1 VSPPVRPHPIRR
13 ALLRLARVLLVVTPV
28 AGLGFFLG
36 LGGPQASRTSPPPI
50 QMQGPPPPK
59 MQVLGSDA
67 TTRISKDDRT
77 TVRLDRGETLR
88 LQGGRLAQVDME
100 LTDLPLRQAV
110 DDYDRRAA
118 RAGWELSPEL
128 TRTVN
133 DSRDESILRVYLKR
147 GSLRLV
153 IIGPPQGS
161 NAKQRPVTVF
171 EGTFRDASP
180 G

>member
-1 VSPPVRPHPIRR
+1 MPGSGR
-13 ALLRLARVLLVVTPV
+13 A
-28 AGLGFFLG
+28 
-36 LGGPQASRTSPPPI
+36 
-50 QMQGPPPPK
+50 
-59 MQVLGSDA
+59 
-67 TTRISKDDRT
+67 
-77 TVRLDRGETLR
+77 TVRLDRGERLR

-100 LTDLPLRQAV
+100 LTDLPLGQAV

-118 RAGWELSPEL
+118 RAGWQLNPEL

-133 DSRDESILRVYLKR
+133 DSRDESTLRVYVKR

-161 NAKQRPVTVF
+161 DAKQRPVTVF
-171 EGTFRDASP
+171 EGTFRNTSP